1 MRLLLEQIEQSLNHR
16 YYYLSLMATLAIPDI
31 AGALD
36 SDDGR
41 ASGARYKAWFE
52 AWVRPMAG
60 EIIQALIP
68 QQMAEILRQVEGGIP
83 GFKSPLTG
91 DACYRFRCSLLH
103 QGSTQDPNSPYDRIL
118 FVEPGTSTNVIHY
131 SMANN
136 ALIIDVNMFCQE
148 VIAGARLWLDSVEGT
163 DKFESNYSNFA
174 RRHPNGFAPFIGGA
188 PVIG

>member
-1 MRLLLEQIEQSLNHR
+1 MRLLIEQIEQSLNYR

-41 ASGARYKAWFE
+41 ALGARYKGWFE
-52 AWVRPMAG
+52 SWVRPRAS
-60 EIIQALIP
+60 EVIQALMPP
-68 QQMAEILRQVEGGIP
+68 QMGEILSQVPSGIP
-83 GFKSPLTG
+83 EFESPLTG

-103 QGSTQDPNSPYDRIL
+103 QGSTQHPDSPYDRIL
-118 FVEPGTSTNVIHY
+118 FVEPGSSTNVIHY

-136 ALIIDVNMFCQE
+136 ALIIDVNLFCRE

-163 DKFESNYSNFA
+163 QKFENNYANFA
-174 RRHPNGFAPFIGGA
+174 RRHPNGLAPFVDGA